1 MVKNIPHDSGCQLS
15 LVFEPGLSNRHR
27 SLRECMAAGVYAVG
41 LGRVAVQVD
50 EAPSHL
56 SEKLAGGTG
65 DRNRDVGCDLLERYL
80 DKTGDKT
87 PIYYLIDK
95 YLRNSHAQHDA
106 ALLDLAKLARALP
119 ALLAA
124 AGVKP

>member
-1 MVKNIPHDSGCQLS
+1 MGKIVTHDSGCQLS

-27 SLRECMAAGVYAVG
+27 SLRECVAAGVYAIG
-41 LGRVAVQVD
+41 LGRVASQVD

-95 YLRNSHAQHDA
+95 YLRDRSAQHDA
-106 ALLDLAKLARALP
+106 AMLDLAKLARSLP
-119 ALLAA
+119 ALLAQ
-124 AGVKP
+124 AGVKV